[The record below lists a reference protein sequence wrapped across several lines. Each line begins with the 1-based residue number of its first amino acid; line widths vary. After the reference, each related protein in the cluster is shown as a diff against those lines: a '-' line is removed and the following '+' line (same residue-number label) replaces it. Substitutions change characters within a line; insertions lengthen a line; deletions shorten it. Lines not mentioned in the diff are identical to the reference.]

1 MKNEKEKG
9 SNNAIDD
16 AINTAGDLLK
26 MKRKRRKIEELKTTR
41 TEDRRPIRLTDAFI
55 LPKELRTKRDRVSEP
70 RKNG

>member
-1 MKNEKEKG
+1 MKNEKEKKR
-9 SNNAIDD
+9 SNPIDD
-16 AINTAGDLLK
+16 AVNTVGDLLK

-55 LPKELRTKRDRVSEP
+55 LPKELRTERARASEP

>member
-9 SNNAIDD
+9 NNNAIYD

-41 TEDRRPIRLTDAFI
+41 TKDRRPVRLTDAFI
-55 LPKELRTKRDRVSEP
+55 VPEELRAERARTSEP
-70 RKNG
+70 FKNG